1 MKIKAKT
8 ILIKILIQINNEN
21 LENYKINENN
31 IYLNNKN
38 EKVESNYHYNYINE
52 NEKFLN
58 NNKNNN
64 IINRNNM
71 NNYFSNKNTDIGTG
85 TDILTNIFE
94 KKKNES
100 NKISLSSNLKS
111 KSNPI
116 YNIDN
121 KINENKINDKDSS

>member
-1 MKIKAKT
+1 
-8 ILIKILIQINNEN
+8 
-21 LENYKINENN
+21 
-31 IYLNNKN
+31 
-38 EKVESNYHYNYINE
+38 
-52 NEKFLN
+52 
-58 NNKNNN
+58 
-64 IINRNNM
+64 M
-71 NNYFSNKNTDIGTG
+71 NNYFSNKNTDIGIG